1 MANGILAS
9 MSGSFAPLYSDVGR
23 PSIPPEQLFRALLLQ
38 ILYTVRSERQLM
50 EQMDYNLLFRWFV
63 GLTVDEPVWDASTFS
78 ANRERL
84 LNQAMAR
91 EFFSQVL
98 ASAQWQGLTSDEHFS
113 VDGTLIQAWASH
125 KSFRP
130 KDGGDAPPGTGAV
143 TPRSTSR
150 AKSAATPRT
159 PRPPIRTR
167 GCTARAMQ
175 HPRCSAISPTV

>member
-1 MANGILAS
+1 MRGGDVRQDPLFSVVATEDRIPADHPLRRLRVVVNGILAS

-91 EFFSQVL
+91 EFSSQVL

-125 KSFRP
+125 KSFKP
-130 KDGGDAPPGTGAV
+130 KDGGDAPPGTG
-143 TPRSTSR
+143 P
-150 AKSAATPRT
+150 
-159 PRPPIRTR
+159 
-167 GCTARAMQ
+167 
-175 HPRCSAISPTV
+175 